1 MNKLLT
7 LCGYNSAL
15 SFKLISEGALDSMEK
30 FIEQNHRNVADTFEE
45 YKNVKPFK
53 FLPGHVALI
62 FGIKKQIEDF
72 FHDNKKPKKGAKVD
86 IIQNEDELQAN
97 LLHQLS
103 VFTKNL
109 KLDAVWTKNC
119 IKDSTFTATENASF
133 CTCTISCCLCG
144 SPFAVRYDKYWKN
157 SNIYKH
163 MRNHL
168 NSMTSETTKGTA
180 PPTNPE
186 NQETIYL
193 TIMQSGSANEE
204 IIYSDY
210 SDDGQQI

>member
-1 MNKLLT
+1 
-7 LCGYNSAL
+7 
-15 SFKLISEGALDSMEK
+15 MEK

-109 KLDAVWTKNC
+109 KLDAVWTKNFKTQHSQPLKMLRFALVQSRAVC
-119 IKDSTFTATENASF
+119 AVHHLLSDMTNTGRTAISTN
-133 CTCTISCCLCG
+133 TC
-144 SPFAVRYDKYWKN
+144 
-157 SNIYKH
+157 
-163 MRNHL
+163 
-168 NSMTSETTKGTA
+168 
-180 PPTNPE
+180 
-186 NQETIYL
+186 ETI
-193 TIMQSGSANEE
+193 
-204 IIYSDY
+204 
-210 SDDGQQI
+210 